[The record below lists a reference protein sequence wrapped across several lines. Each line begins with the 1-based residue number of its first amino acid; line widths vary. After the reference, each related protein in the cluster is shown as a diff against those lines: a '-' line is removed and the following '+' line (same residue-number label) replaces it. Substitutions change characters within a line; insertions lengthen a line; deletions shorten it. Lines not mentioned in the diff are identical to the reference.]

1 MKFLP
6 IHIVVLALHAFSV
19 PLICAAQLAALT
31 LILSAFS
38 ASAQATNTT
47 PSASSTNAPSKF
59 YSSEDGWLDVSGFLD
74 EKYGF
79 LPMAVPITEPAV
91 GYGAAG
97 GLAFLSSPLGEARAG
112 FNRPNVTVIGGMGTE
127 NGSWGTVAGDL
138 RHWMDDR
145 VQTLAGVVYSS
156 INLDFHGIGE
166 DSVLS
171 DRPLRYNLEPK
182 GGLIQAKYRIG
193 ESRAWVGV
201 NYAFA
206 RTRVEFEAPAATPG
220 LPAFRSD
227 TDVGGL
233 TPSITFDSRDNMF
246 TPTRGTYVEAMAGLF
261 SEALGGD
268 DEFQRVQI
276 IAMQYVPLSPKL
288 FLGLR
293 AQIAA
298 SFGDEPFYL
307 RPYIAMRGA
316 PIMRY
321 QGEEIAQ
328 LEAELRWQFYQR
340 FSIIGF
346 VGGGAAWNEFEQF
359 ENTQSVVT
367 GGTGFRYE
375 IARKYG
381 VHVGLDVAFG
391 PDNTAVYVQVG
402 SAWARP

>member
-1 MKFLP
+1 VF
-6 IHIVVLALHAFSV
+6 ALQEFSI
-19 PLICAAQLAALT
+19 LLTCAARLAVVAV
-31 LILSAFS
+31 ILRNVS
-38 ASAQATNTT
+38 ASAQPTNAM
-47 PSASSTNAPSKF
+47 PSPPPTNAPSKF

-79 LPMAVPITEPAV
+79 LPIVVPITEPAV

-112 FNRPNVTVIGGMGTE
+112 YNRPNVTVIGGMGTE

-138 RHWMDDR
+138 RHWLDDR

-166 DSVLS
+166 DSLLS
-171 DRPLRYNLEPK
+171 DHPLHYNLEPK

-193 ESRAWVGV
+193 DSRAWVGL

-206 RTRVEFEAPAATPG
+206 RTRVEFDAPAATPG
-220 LPAFRSD
+220 LPAFQSE

-233 TPSITFDSRDNMF
+233 TPSITFDSRDSMF

-276 IAMQYVPLSPKL
+276 IAMQFVPLSPKL

-293 AQIAA
+293 AQTAA

-359 ENTQSVVT
+359 ESTQSVVT

-381 VHVGLDVAFG
+381 IHMGLDVALG